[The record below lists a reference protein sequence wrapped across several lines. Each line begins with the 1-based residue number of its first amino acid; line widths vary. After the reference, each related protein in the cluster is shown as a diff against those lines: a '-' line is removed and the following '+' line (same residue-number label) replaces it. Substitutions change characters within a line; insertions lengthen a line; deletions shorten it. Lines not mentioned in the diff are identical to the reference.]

1 MKIHEY
7 QAKSLLAQYKIPV
20 PEGRAAETPEE
31 ASEVARE
38 LGGRVV
44 VKAQVHAGGRGKA
57 GGIKVAD
64 TPEEAAAHAKSLL
77 GTRLVTHQTTAEGVP
92 IGKVLVEKAAPEGKE
107 LYVGIVIDGSAGVPV
122 IMASEAGGME
132 IEEVAAATP
141 EKILKEGVDPTIG
154 LQPFQGRR
162 LAYGL
167 GLGDKQVRP
176 AGAIFSGL
184 YRLMREKGCSLVE
197 INPLLV
203 TGDGSLIA
211 LDAKVDF
218 DDDGLFRHRDVQDL
232 QDDSQEDPLDVQAN
246 EYDINYIKLDGDVGC
261 MVNGAGLAMA
271 TMDIIQLLGAAPANF
286 LDVGGGA
293 NEEKIAQAFKLLV
306 SDPKVKKVLVNI
318 FGGILRCDV
327 AARGIVAAAREV
339 DVDMPVVVRMRGTNV
354 DEGRQ
359 ILEDSGLNIAFL
371 PDLQGAA
378 QRIVAAQSSR

>member
-20 PEGRAAETPEE
+20 PEGRVAETPEE
-31 ASEVARE
+31 AAEIARE

-77 GTRLVTHQTTAEGVP
+77 GTRLVTHQTTTEGVL

-107 LYVGIVIDGSAGVPV
+107 LYAGIVIDGSAGVPV

-141 EKILKEGVDPTIG
+141 EKILKERVDPTIG

-184 YRLMREKGCSLVE
+184 YQLMRDKGCSLVE

-232 QDDSQEDPLDVQAN
+232 RDDSQEDPLDVQAN

-271 TMDIIQLLGAAPANF
+271 TMDIIQLLGAVPANF

-327 AARGIVAAAREV
+327 AARGIVAAAKEI

-354 DEGRQ
+354 NEGRQ
-359 ILEDSGLNIAFL
+359 ILEESGLNIAFV